1 MGSPD
6 VVDTPQDA
14 AELELPPL
22 VVREPLEAFLDERGI
37 GAGRVEAERI
47 GEGHSNFT
55 FLVCRGDAR
64 VVLRRPPRPPL
75 PPSAHDVLREARL
88 LRALEPTAVRVPRV
102 LAVGDDES
110 VLGVPF
116 YVMEEMHGSVVTS
129 DVPEPLDTEEGRRRL
144 AEELVDALA
153 EVHAVD
159 WRACGLEGY
168 GKPTGYLE
176 RQVRRFTGLWDYN
189 KTREVPVV
197 EEVRDWLAGNLPES
211 PESTI
216 VHGDYRLGNVMVA
229 DEAPARLVAIFDWEL
244 STIGD
249 PLADIGYLTVTW
261 AEADDPVDSSFSS
274 LSAATRRAGFMT
286 REELTARYEERS
298 GRSVSALNWYQAL
311 AMWKAAVFMEGN
323 FKRYTLGASDDPY
336 LGALRRGGAG
346 AGREGPRGGALQ
358 VKGLL
363 VDYGGVLTT
372 NVFDSFRDFCVAE
385 GLEPDAIMR
394 LFARGAAGDPAA
406 CARSRRG
413 ELSEDEF
420 GGALRRAARD
430 RRSAPGWWTACS
442 PGCGPTRRCSRP
454 YAAPAR
460 RASAQA

>member
-6 VVDTPQDA
+6 VVDTSQDA

-22 VVREPLEAFLDERGI
+22 VVRAPLEGFLDRHGI
-37 GAGRVEAERI
+37 GEGRLEAERI

-55 FLVCRGDAR
+55 FLVSRGDAR

-88 LRALEPTAVRVPRV
+88 LRALEATDVRVPRV
-102 LAVGDDES
+102 LAVGEDES

-129 DVPEPLDTEEGRRRL
+129 DVPPALDTEEGRRKL
-144 AEELVDALA
+144 CEELVDALV

-197 EEVRDWLAGNLPES
+197 EEVRDWLADNLPES

-229 DEAPARLVAIFDWEL
+229 DEQPARLVAIFDWEL

-249 PLADIGYLTVTW
+249 PLADVGYLTVTW
-261 AEADDPVDSSFSS
+261 AQSDDPADNSFAS
-274 LSAATRRAGFMT
+274 LSAATRKPGFMT
-286 REELTARYEERS
+286 RAELTARYEEQS

-336 LGALRRGGAG
+336 LALFDEGVPAL
-346 AGREGPRGGALQ
+346 AEKARE
-358 VKGLL
+358 
-363 VDYGGVLTT
+363 
-372 NVFDSFRDFCVAE
+372 VAH
-385 GLEPDAIMR
+385 
-394 LFARGAAGDPAA
+394 
-406 CARSRRG
+406 SK
-413 ELSEDEF
+413 
-420 GGALRRAARD
+420 
-430 RRSAPGWWTACS
+430 
-442 PGCGPTRRCSRP
+442 
-454 YAAPAR
+454 
-460 RASAQA
+460 